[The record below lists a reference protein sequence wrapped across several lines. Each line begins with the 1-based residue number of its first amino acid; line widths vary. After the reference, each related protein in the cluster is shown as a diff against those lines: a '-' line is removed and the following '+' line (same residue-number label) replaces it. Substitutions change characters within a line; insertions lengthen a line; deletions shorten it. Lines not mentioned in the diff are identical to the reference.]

1 MKRIGLFIP
10 LLIFAAMALL
20 FWVGLGKEDK
30 TSLPS
35 PLIGQPFPAF
45 TAITLVNQ
53 VVIDQQQLPD
63 EVYLV
68 NVWATWCPT
77 CKQEH
82 EFLNQL
88 AQQGVNVVGLNYK
101 DDAQQAR
108 QWLVDYGDPYLVTIQ
123 DPKGQLG
130 LELGVY
136 GAPETYLVD
145 NQGIIRGKHI
155 GDLNPRVWQAFGKQ
169 YQALVDGESL

>member
-1 MKRIGLFIP
+1 MNRLGLFIP
-10 LLIFAAMALL
+10 LVIFAAMAAL

-35 PLIGQPFPAF
+35 PLVGQPFPAF
-45 TAITLVNQ
+45 QALTLINEVPVSQ
-53 VVIDQQQLPD
+53 AELPA
-63 EVYLV
+63 EPLLV

-82 EFLNQL
+82 AFLNEL
-88 AQQGVNVVGLNYK
+88 AAAGVTVVGINYK
-101 DDAQQAR
+101 DNAVKAR
-108 QWLVDYGDPYLVTIQ
+108 QWLADYSDPYRFNIQ
-123 DPKGQLG
+123 DPQGQLG

-145 NQGIIRGKHI
+145 ADGVIRAKHI
-155 GDLNPRVWQAFGKQ
+155 GDLNPRVWQTLGQQ
-169 YQALVDGESL
+169 YAELTNQR

>member
-1 MKRIGLFIP
+1 MKRLGLFIP
-10 LLIFAAMALL
+10 LAVFIAMAIL

-35 PLIGQPFPAF
+35 PLVGQPFPVFEA
-45 TAITLVNQ
+45 LSLLDERQ
-53 VVIDQQQLPD
+53 IDQSELPNKPL
-63 EVYLV
+63 LV

-82 EFLNQL
+82 EFLNEL
-88 AQQGVNVVGLNYK
+88 AAAGVLVVGINYK
-101 DDAQQAR
+101 DDPAKAR
-108 QWLVDYGDPYLVTIQ
+108 QWLADYGDPYQFNIQ
-123 DPKGQLG
+123 DPRGQLG

-145 NQGIIRGKHI
+145 AQGIIRGKHI
-155 GDLNPRVWQAFGKQ
+155 GDLNPRIWQSFGEQ
-169 YQALVDGESL
+169 YMGLTSQP

>member
-10 LLIFAAMALL
+10 LFIFAAMAVL
-20 FWVGLGKEDK
+20 FWIGLGKEDK
-30 TSLPS
+30 TNLPS
-35 PLIGQPFPAF
+35 PLIGQPFPVFSAM
-45 TAITLVNQ
+45 TLVTQ
-53 VVIDQQQLPD
+53 VAIDQQKLPNQ
-63 EVYLV
+63 VHLV

-88 AQQGVNVVGLNYK
+88 SQQGINVVGLNYK
-101 DDAQQAR
+101 DDAQLAR

-145 NQGIIRGKHI
+145 ANGIIRGKHI
-155 GDLNPRVWQAFGKQ
+155 GDMNPRVWKTFGQQ
-169 YQALVDGESL
+169 YQALVESDSL